1 MKSSSGGH
9 VVGVPVTSK
18 AYGIEEKAPSAR
30 DGQSFRKADGDHLAV
45 SLTNPSPYT
54 SFGYKHSSKGQVVHW
69 VSKLSRRAQG
79 FREHVTLGPKIS
91 ETVKG
96 KLSLGAKILQ
106 AGGIERVFRKAFTA
120 EKGERLVKALQC
132 YLYTT
137 GGPIAGMLFVSTKR
151 IAFRSDRPVTVT
163 SPKGD
168 VARVSYKVV
177 VPLKRIDKV
186 RPGEVHPRRYRRRL
200 RVLVHGLRQLPEVLQ
215 VHAAGHRRRRGAA
228 MTSRAARSAGGRRT
242 RGPPFVPSAR

>member
-151 IAFRSDRPVTVT
+151 IAFRRDRAATFTSLGLFMQPVLSRHVPTD
-163 SPKGD
+163 SCSRKFFFHMFNLWFMGFL
-168 VARVSYKVV
+168 SYKSFMKY
-177 VPLKRIDKV
+177 LKYD
-186 RPGEVHPRRYRRRL
+186 EHL
-200 RVLVHGLRQLPEVLQ
+200 SS
-215 VHAAGHRRRRGAA
+215 
-228 MTSRAARSAGGRRT
+228 TS
-242 RGPPFVPSAR
+242 